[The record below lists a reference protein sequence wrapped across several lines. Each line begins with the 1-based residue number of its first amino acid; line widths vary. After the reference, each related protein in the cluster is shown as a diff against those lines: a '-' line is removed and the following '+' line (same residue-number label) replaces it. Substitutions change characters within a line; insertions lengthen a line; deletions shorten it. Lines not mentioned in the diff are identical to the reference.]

1 MIQAFG
7 IKVNETRA
15 TQGNISK
22 ASFQFVFLKLHKMN
36 KSFKKKGNRIRKYN
50 YYWTIDLTLIEIIIS
65 NHFEKKRNVSRIPPN
80 YGGKCTRDYV
90 SNVLELKK
98 FGTTSKDKTGRAFFW
113 EIFLDKASGLI

>member
-36 KSFKKKGNRIRKYN
+36 KSFKKKEIEYGN
-50 YYWTIDLTLIEIIIS
+50 TITIE
-65 NHFEKKRNVSRIPPN
+65 
-80 YGGKCTRDYV
+80 
-90 SNVLELKK
+90 L
-98 FGTTSKDKTGRAFFW
+98 
-113 EIFLDKASGLI
+113 